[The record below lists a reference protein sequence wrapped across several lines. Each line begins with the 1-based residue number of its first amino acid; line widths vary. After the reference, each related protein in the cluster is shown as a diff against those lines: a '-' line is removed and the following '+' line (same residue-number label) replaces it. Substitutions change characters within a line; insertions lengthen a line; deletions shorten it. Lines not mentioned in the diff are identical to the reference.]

1 MRGKIF
7 IRGDY
12 MDKSYVVTKA
22 NTLITANYDL
32 SLQEQKL
39 ILTLASM
46 VQPTDEEF
54 KEYEFKIK
62 DFMTLLGIETQ
73 TKYTE
78 IPKITKELMKKVF
91 EIKEGKDIVQLS
103 WLSSARYK
111 TGEGLVILKFDSSL
125 KPYMLQLK
133 ELYTSYKLENILSL
147 KSKYSLRLFE
157 ILKSNQF
164 KKCWQIDLVELRKLL
179 GATEKS
185 YSIYQNVKNR
195 IIIQAQKELKGK
207 TDINF
212 AFEEIKT
219 GRKVTALKFYIHSN
233 KIKRSNEPTAID
245 EVSATISQDVKQDN
259 YLLQDGI
266 RIVMNIMKSH
276 DITPSEGI
284 KIYRSANGD
293 INHIAKVYEYC
304 KDRKSDN
311 FVAYMIHMVKPGEF
325 IEPKKNFNK
334 TNFNKFNH
342 REYDFDDLERKL
354 LGWDNADDEV
364 DQEYEQTF
372 FKIGDE

>member
-1 MRGKIF
+1 
-7 IRGDY
+7 
-12 MDKSYVVTKA
+12 MDKNYLVTKA

-62 DFMTLLGIETQ
+62 DFMELLGIETQ

-91 EIKEGKDIVQLS
+91 EIREGKDIIQLS

-157 ILKSNQF
+157 LLKSNEY
-164 KKCWQIDLVELRKLL
+164 KKIWNIELEELKKLL

-195 IIIQAQKELKGK
+195 IILQAQKELKEK
-207 TDINF
+207 TDISF
-212 AFEEIKT
+212 DFEEVKT
-219 GRKVTALKFYIHSN
+219 GRKVTALKFYIHQN
-233 KIKRSNEPTAID
+233 KSRMNNEPTALD
-245 EVSATISQDVKQDN
+245 EVSATVSEDKKQDDN
-259 YLLQDGI
+259 SLSDGI
-266 RIVMNIMKSH
+266 KTIIHMMKEHS
-276 DITPSEGI
+276 IEPSEAMA
-284 KIYRSANGD
+284 IYNSAKGD
-293 INHIAKVYEYC
+293 MNHISKVYNHFKNKKA
-304 KDRKSDN
+304 KDG
-311 FVAYMIHMVKPGEF
+311 FTGLMISMVKPGVF
-325 IEPKKNFNK
+325 IEPKKTFNK
-334 TNFNKFNH
+334 TSFNNFTP
-342 REYDFDDLERKL
+342 RDTDYTELERKL
-354 LGWDNADDEV
+354 LGWDKEDE
-364 DQEYEQTF
+364 E
-372 FKIGDE
+372 

>member
-1 MRGKIF
+1 
-7 IRGDY
+7 
-12 MDKSYVVTKA
+12 MDKSYLVTKA

-62 DFMTLLGIETQ
+62 DFMELLGIETQ

-91 EIKEGKDIVQLS
+91 EIREGKDIIQLS

-157 ILKSNQF
+157 LLKSNEY
-164 KKCWQIDLVELRKLL
+164 KKIWNIELEELKKLL

-195 IIIQAQKELKGK
+195 IILQAQKELKEK
-207 TDINF
+207 TDIRF
-212 AFEEIKT
+212 DFEEVKT
-219 GRKVTALKFYIHSN
+219 GRKVTSLKFYIYQN
-233 KIKRSNEPTAID
+233 KAKMINEPTALA
-245 EVSATISQDVKQDN
+245 EVSATVSEDKKQDDN
-259 YLLQDGI
+259 SLSDGI
-266 RIVMNIMKSH
+266 KTIIQMMKEHS
-276 DITPSEGI
+276 IEPSEAMA
-284 KIYRSANGD
+284 IYKSANGNM
-293 INHIAKVYEYC
+293 NHISKVYNHFKNKKA
-304 KDRKSDN
+304 KDG
-311 FVAYMIHMVKPGEF
+311 FTGLMISMVKPGVF
-325 IEPKKNFNK
+325 IEPKKTFNK
-334 TNFNKFNH
+334 TSFNNFTP
-342 REYDFDDLERKL
+342 RDTDYTELERKL
-354 LGWDNADDEV
+354 LGWD
-364 DQEYEQTF
+364 
-372 FKIGDE
+372 KGS

>member
-1 MRGKIF
+1 
-7 IRGDY
+7 
-12 MDKSYVVTKA
+12 MDKNYIVTKS

-54 KEYEFKIK
+54 KEYKFKIK

-78 IPKITKELMKKVF
+78 IPKITRELMKKVF
-91 EIKEGKDIVQLS
+91 EIKEGKDIIQLS

-133 ELYTSYKLENILSL
+133 ELYTCYKLENILSL

-164 KKCWQIDLVELRKLL
+164 KTFWEINLEEFKKLL
-179 GATEKS
+179 GANEKS

-195 IIIQAQKELKGK
+195 ILIKAQKELKEK
-207 TDINF
+207 TDIYF
-212 AFEEIKT
+212 DFEEIKT
-219 GRKVTALKFYIHSN
+219 GRKVTSIKFLIKSN
-233 KIKRSNEPTAID
+233 KKATA
-245 EVSATISQDVKQDN
+245 
-259 YLLQDGI
+259 
-266 RIVMNIMKSH
+266 
-276 DITPSEGI
+276 
-284 KIYRSANGD
+284 
-293 INHIAKVYEYC
+293 
-304 KDRKSDN
+304 
-311 FVAYMIHMVKPGEF
+311 
-325 IEPKKNFNK
+325 PKKKKPVDEIAVDIIEGQQNIDDIANIKKVQSIIPNLKDTDAIAILKVATNDLKLIKEKYGVVSNLKKITSLTGAMIDAIKYDWINQEVNNNSFNNFK
-334 TNFNKFNH
+334 A
-342 REYDFDDLERKL
+342 REYDYDKLEKKL
-354 LGWDNADDEV
+354 LGYSE
-364 DQEYEQTF
+364 
-372 FKIGDE
+372 

>member
-1 MRGKIF
+1 
-7 IRGDY
+7 
-12 MDKSYVVTKA
+12 MDKNYLVTKA

-62 DFMTLLGIETQ
+62 DFMELLGIETQ

-91 EIKEGKDIVQLS
+91 EIKEGKDIIQLS

-157 ILKSNQF
+157 LLKSNEY
-164 KKCWQIDLVELRKLL
+164 KKIWNIELEELKKLL

-195 IIIQAQKELKGK
+195 IIIKAQKELKEK
-207 TDINF
+207 TDICF
-212 AFEEIKT
+212 DFEEIKT
-219 GRKVTALKFYIHSN
+219 GRKVTSIKFFIKAN
-233 KIKRSNEPTAID
+233 KKVNAPKEISVDIDTTKDDIIKL
-245 EVSATISQDVKQDN
+245 VG
-259 YLLQDGI
+259 L
-266 RIVMNIMKSH
+266 MKDH
-276 DITPSEGI
+276 DITYREAES
-284 KIYRSANGD
+284 IYKSGKGD
-293 INHIAKVYEYC
+293 LMHIAEVYEYF
-304 KDRKSDN
+304 KDKSADN
-311 FVAYMIHMVKPGEF
+311 FIGLMVAQVKPGAF
-325 IEPKKNFNK
+325 NEPRQCKNK
-334 TNFNKFNH
+334 TKFNNFES
-342 REYDFDDLERKL
+342 REYDYDALEKKL
-354 LGWDNADDEV
+354 LGWDN
-364 DQEYEQTF
+364 
-372 FKIGDE
+372 

>member
-1 MRGKIF
+1 
-7 IRGDY
+7 
-12 MDKSYVVTKA
+12 MDKNYIVTKA
-22 NTLITANYDL
+22 NALVTANYDL

-62 DFMTLLGIETQ
+62 DFMELLGVQ
-73 TKYTE
+73 DKSKYTE

-91 EIKEGKDIVQLS
+91 EIKEEKDIIQLS

-164 KKCWQIDLVELRKLL
+164 KKSWTIELEEFKKLL

-195 IIIQAQKELKGK
+195 IIIQSQKELKEK

-212 AFEEIKT
+212 DFEEIKT
-219 GRKVTALKFYIHSN
+219 GRKVTSLKFYIHSN
-233 KIKRSNEPTAID
+233 KARNINVPTTLD
-245 EVSATISQDVKQDN
+245 EVSASVLEDKKQGEVDM
-259 YLLQDGI
+259 QDGI
-266 RIVMNIMKSH
+266 QTIVNMMKEHS
-276 DITPSEGI
+276 ITSLEAM
-284 KIYRSANGD
+284 KIYKSADGD
-293 INHIAKVYEYC
+293 LDHITKVYNHF
-304 KDRKSDN
+304 KNKKARDSFTGLIID
-311 FVAYMIHMVKPGEF
+311 MVKPGVF
-325 IEPKKNFNK
+325 IEPKKGFNK
-334 TNFNKFNH
+334 TKFNNFTP
-342 REYDFDDLERKL
+342 RNYDYDELEKKL
-354 LGWDNADDEV
+354 LGWDD
-364 DQEYEQTF
+364 
-372 FKIGDE
+372 

>member
-1 MRGKIF
+1 
-7 IRGDY
+7 
-12 MDKSYVVTKA
+12 MDKNYLVTKA

-62 DFMTLLGIETQ
+62 DFMELLGIETQ

-91 EIKEGKDIVQLS
+91 EIKEGKDIIQLS

-157 ILKSNQF
+157 LLKSNEY
-164 KKCWQIDLVELRKLL
+164 KKIWNIELEELKKLL

-195 IIIQAQKELKGK
+195 IIIKAQKELKEK
-207 TDINF
+207 TDICF
-212 AFEEIKT
+212 DFEEIKT
-219 GRKVTALKFYIHSN
+219 GRKVTSIKFFIKAN
-233 KIKRSNEPTAID
+233 KKVNAPKEISVDIDTTKDDIIKL
-245 EVSATISQDVKQDN
+245 VG
-259 YLLQDGI
+259 L
-266 RIVMNIMKSH
+266 MKDH
-276 DITPSEGI
+276 DITYREAES
-284 KIYRSANGD
+284 IYKSGKGD
-293 INHIAKVYEYC
+293 LMHIAEVYEYF
-304 KDRKSDN
+304 KDKSADN
-311 FVAYMIHMVKPGEF
+311 FIGLMVAQVKPGAFNESRQC
-325 IEPKKNFNK
+325 KNK
-334 TNFNKFNH
+334 TKFNNFES
-342 REYDFDDLERKL
+342 REYDYDALEKKL
-354 LGWDNADDEV
+354 LGWDN
-364 DQEYEQTF
+364 
-372 FKIGDE
+372 

>member
-1 MRGKIF
+1 
-7 IRGDY
+7 
-12 MDKSYVVTKA
+12 MDKNYIVTKA
-22 NTLITANYDL
+22 NILITANYDL

-54 KEYEFKIK
+54 KEYNFKIK
-62 DFMTLLGIETQ
+62 DFMKLLDIETQ

-91 EIKEGKDIVQLS
+91 EIKEGKDIIQLS

-133 ELYTSYKLENILSL
+133 EFYTSYKLENILSL

-164 KKCWQIDLVELRKLL
+164 RKYWEINLEELKKLL

-195 IIIQAQKELKGK
+195 IIVQAQKELREK
-207 TDINF
+207 TDIDF
-212 AFEEIKT
+212 EFEEIKT
-219 GRKVTALKFYIHSN
+219 GRKVTSLRFYIHSN
-233 KIKRSNEPTAID
+233 KSKNLNDKNIIHAID
-245 EVSATISQDVKQDN
+245 EVSATVSEDIEVDNIREIQSIVKNICNKNISYKAANEFYKLTLENKKFNNKPLKLIEEIAN
-259 YLLQDGI
+259 YSNTQ
-266 RIVMNIMKSH
+266 NI
-276 DITPSEGI
+276 
-284 KIYRSANGD
+284 N
-293 INHIAKVYEYC
+293 
-304 KDRKSDN
+304 
-311 FVAYMIHMVKPGEF
+311 
-325 IEPKKNFNK
+325 NFNAWFK
-334 TNFNKFNH
+334 SMIKDYEKPIKNAKQLKFNNFKG
-342 REYDFDDLERKL
+342 RNYDYDDLEKKL
-354 LGWDNADDEV
+354 LGWD
-364 DQEYEQTF
+364 
-372 FKIGDE
+372 